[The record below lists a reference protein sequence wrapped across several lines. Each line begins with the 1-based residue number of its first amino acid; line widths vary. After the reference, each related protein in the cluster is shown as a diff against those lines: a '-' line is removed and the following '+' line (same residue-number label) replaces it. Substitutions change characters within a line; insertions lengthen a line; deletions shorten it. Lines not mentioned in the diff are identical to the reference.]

1 MIYREFIF
9 VCIQL
14 GMINVKSGKIINILI
29 FIDLTIMQRYN
40 IVNQTQTIPEG
51 NDIMKRKI
59 TEQLVAWKNSLS
71 RKPLIIN
78 GARQVGKTF
87 ILREFGREYYKNTV
101 YVNLES
107 NGSVA
112 SLFGSDI
119 SPKKLI
125 KYLEAETNQK
135 ILPAETLVIL
145 DEIQSCERA
154 VTSLKY
160 FCEETPE
167 YHIAAAGSLLGVAIN
182 RNQTSFP
189 VGKVNIMR
197 LYPLDFE
204 EFLAATGNDM
214 LIEEIKRCYDSMTPM
229 NEALHS
235 KALSV
240 YHDYLIVGGM
250 PEAVMA
256 FTETNSYI
264 DAGLVQSSIIDN
276 YTADMAKYA
285 SNTEAVKIRSCY
297 NSIPAQLAK
306 DNKKFQYKV
315 VQKGGSSS
323 IFGASLEWLKQA
335 GVILECM
342 RVDQGTHPLPVYA
355 DQTAFKIYMSDVGL
369 LVNKSKM
376 SVNTIITGE
385 ANIFMGAVTE
395 NYIAQQFAAKDYPL
409 YYWTVSNSQAE
420 LDFVIQKGDKIY
432 AIEVK
437 KGEHVRSRSLSVF
450 RQKYA
455 PDYTIRFSQ
464 KNFGRTDDV
473 ISIPLYAAF
482 LI

>member
-1 MIYREFIF
+1 
-9 VCIQL
+9 
-14 GMINVKSGKIINILI
+14 
-29 FIDLTIMQRYN
+29 
-40 IVNQTQTIPEG
+40 
-51 NDIMKRKI
+51 MKRKI
-59 TEQLVAWKNSLS
+59 TQQLIEWKNSTS
-71 RKPLIIN
+71 RKPLILN

-87 ILREFGREYYKNTV
+87 ILREFGRENYKNTV

-107 NGSVA
+107 NGTVA
-112 SLFGSDI
+112 SMFSDDI
-119 SPKKLI
+119 SLSKLI
-125 KYLEAETNQK
+125 KYLEAETGER
-135 ILPAETLVIL
+135 ILPNETLIIL

-160 FCEETPE
+160 FFEETPE

-189 VGKVNIMR
+189 VGKVNVMR

-204 EFLAATGNDM
+204 EFLTATGNDL
-214 LIEEIKRCYDSMTPM
+214 LIEQITECYNNMSPM
-229 NEALHS
+229 NEALHK
-235 KALSV
+235 KAIGL

-250 PEAVMA
+250 PEAVKV
-256 FTETNSYI
+256 FIETNSYI
-264 DAGLVQSSIIDN
+264 DSGLVQRSIIDS
-276 YTADMAKYA
+276 YTADMTKYA
-285 SNTEAVKIRSCY
+285 SNSEAVKIRACY

-315 VQKGGSSS
+315 VQKGGSST

-335 GVILECM
+335 GVTLECQ
-342 RVDQGTHPLPVYA
+342 RVEQGTMPLPVYA
-355 DQTAFKIYMSDVGL
+355 DQTSFKIYMSDVGL
-369 LVNKSKM
+369 LVNKSQM

-395 NYIAQQFAAKDYPL
+395 NYIAQQLAAKNYPL
-409 YYWTVSNSQAE
+409 YYWTVANSQAE
-420 LDFVIQKGDKIY
+420 LDFVLQKDDKIY

-450 RQKYA
+450 RQKYS
-455 PDYTIRFSQ
+455 PDYAIRFSK
-464 KNFGRTDDV
+464 KNFGQTEDV

-482 LI
+482 LL

>member
-1 MIYREFIF
+1 
-9 VCIQL
+9 
-14 GMINVKSGKIINILI
+14 
-29 FIDLTIMQRYN
+29 
-40 IVNQTQTIPEG
+40 
-51 NDIMKRKI
+51 MKRKI
-59 TEQLVAWKNSLS
+59 LQQLIDWKNSTS
-71 RKPLIIN
+71 RKPLILN

-107 NGSVA
+107 NSAAA
-112 SLFGSDI
+112 SLFGSNI

-125 KYLEAETNQK
+125 KYLEAETGERIVPND
-135 ILPAETLVIL
+135 TLVIL

-160 FCEETPE
+160 FCEEAPE

-189 VGKVNIMR
+189 VGKVNILR
-197 LYPLDFE
+197 LYPFDFE
-204 EFLAATGNDM
+204 EFVTAAGHDM
-214 LIEEIKRCYDSMTPM
+214 LLDEIRNCYNNKTPM
-229 NEALHS
+229 NEALHTM
-235 KALSV
+235 ALSI

-250 PEAVMA
+250 PEAVKVFM
-256 FTETNSYI
+256 ETNSYI
-264 DAGLVQSSIIDN
+264 DSGLVQSSIIDN
-276 YTADMAKYA
+276 YAADMAKYA
-285 SNTEAVKIRSCY
+285 TNAEAVKIRACY

-315 VQKGGSSS
+315 VQKGGSST

-335 GVILECM
+335 GVVLECQ

-395 NYIAQQFAAKDYPL
+395 NYVAQQLTAQNYTP

-420 LDFVIQKGDKIY
+420 LDFVMQKDGKIY
-432 AIEVK
+432 AIQVK

-450 RQKYA
+450 KQKYS
-455 PDYTIRFSQ
+455 PDYAIRFSQ
-464 KNFGRTDDV
+464 KNFGWTDDV

-482 LI
+482 VL

>member
-1 MIYREFIF
+1 
-9 VCIQL
+9 
-14 GMINVKSGKIINILI
+14 
-29 FIDLTIMQRYN
+29 
-40 IVNQTQTIPEG
+40 
-51 NDIMKRKI
+51 MKRKI
-59 TEQLVAWKNSLS
+59 TGQLIEWKNSS
-71 RKPLIIN
+71 ARKPLILN

-87 ILREFGREYYKNTV
+87 ILREFGRENYKNTV

-107 NGSVA
+107 NGTVA
-112 SLFGSDI
+112 AMFNDDI
-119 SPKKLI
+119 SPSKLI
-125 KYLEAETNQK
+125 KYLEVETGER
-135 ILPAETLVIL
+135 ILPNETLIIL

-160 FCEETPE
+160 FCEEAPD

-189 VGKVNIMR
+189 VGKVNVLR

-204 EFLAATGNDM
+204 EFLTATGNDL
-214 LIEEIKRCYDSMTPM
+214 LIDEITECYTQMSPM
-229 NEALHS
+229 NEGLHQ
-235 KALSV
+235 KALDL
-240 YHDYLIVGGM
+240 YHDYLIIGGM
-250 PEAVMA
+250 PEAVKA
-256 FTETNSYI
+256 FIETNSYI
-264 DAGLVQSSIIDN
+264 DASLVQSSIIDS

-285 SNTEAVKIRSCY
+285 SNSEAVKIRACY

-335 GVILECM
+335 GVILECQ
-342 RVDQGTHPLPVYA
+342 RVDQGTMPLPVYA

-369 LVNKSKM
+369 LVNKSQM

-385 ANIFMGAVTE
+385 SNIFMGAVTE
-395 NYIAQQFAAKDYPL
+395 NYIAQQLAAKNYPL
-409 YYWTVSNSQAE
+409 YYWTVANSQAE
-420 LDFVIQKGDKIY
+420 LDFVLQKNDKIY

-450 RQKYA
+450 KQKYS
-455 PDYTIRFSQ
+455 PDYAIRFSQ
-464 KNFGRTDDV
+464 KNFGKTEDI

-482 LI
+482 LL

>member
-1 MIYREFIF
+1 
-9 VCIQL
+9 
-14 GMINVKSGKIINILI
+14 
-29 FIDLTIMQRYN
+29 
-40 IVNQTQTIPEG
+40 
-51 NDIMKRKI
+51 MKRKI
-59 TEQLVAWKNSLS
+59 LQQLIDWKNSTS
-71 RKPLIIN
+71 RKPLILN

-87 ILREFGREYYKNTV
+87 ILREFGKEYYKNTV

-107 NGSVA
+107 NSAAA
-112 SLFGSDI
+112 SLFGSNI

-125 KYLEAETNQK
+125 KYLEAETGERIIPND
-135 ILPAETLVIL
+135 TLVIL

-160 FCEETPE
+160 FCEEAPE

-189 VGKVNIMR
+189 VGKVNILR

-204 EFLAATGNDM
+204 EFVTATGHDM
-214 LIEEIKRCYDSMTPM
+214 LLDEIRNCYSTKTPM
-229 NEALHS
+229 NEALHTM
-235 KALSV
+235 ALSI

-250 PEAVMA
+250 PEAVKV
-256 FTETNSYI
+256 FIETNSYI
-264 DAGLVQSSIIDN
+264 DSGLVQSSIIDN
-276 YTADMAKYA
+276 YAADMAKYA
-285 SNTEAVKIRSCY
+285 TNSEAVKIRACY

-315 VQKGGSSS
+315 VQKGGSST

-335 GVILECM
+335 GVVLECQ

-395 NYIAQQFAAKDYPL
+395 NYIAQQLTAQNYTP

-420 LDFVIQKGDKIY
+420 LDFVMQKDGKIY

-450 RQKYA
+450 KQKYS
-455 PDYTIRFSQ
+455 PDYAIRFSQ
-464 KNFGRTDDV
+464 KNFGWTDDV

-482 LI
+482 VL

>member
-1 MIYREFIF
+1 
-9 VCIQL
+9 
-14 GMINVKSGKIINILI
+14 
-29 FIDLTIMQRYN
+29 
-40 IVNQTQTIPEG
+40 
-51 NDIMKRKI
+51 MKRKI
-59 TEQLVAWKNSLS
+59 TQQLVEWKNSS
-71 RKPLIIN
+71 ARKPLILN

-87 ILREFGREYYKNTV
+87 ILREFGKENYKNTV

-107 NGSVA
+107 NGTVA
-112 SLFGSDI
+112 SMFNDDI
-119 SPKKLI
+119 SPSKLI
-125 KYLEAETNQK
+125 KYLEAETGER
-135 ILPAETLVIL
+135 ILPNETLIIL

-160 FCEETPE
+160 FCEEAPD

-189 VGKVNIMR
+189 VGKVNVLR

-204 EFLAATGNDM
+204 EFLTATGNDL
-214 LIEEIKRCYDSMTPM
+214 LIDEITECYTQMSPI
-229 NEALHS
+229 NEGLHQ
-235 KALSV
+235 KALDL
-240 YHDYLIVGGM
+240 YHDYLIIGGM
-250 PEAVMA
+250 PEAVKA
-256 FTETNSYI
+256 FIETNSYI
-264 DAGLVQSSIIDN
+264 DASLVQSSIIDS

-285 SNTEAVKIRSCY
+285 SNSEAVKIRACY

-335 GVILECM
+335 GVILECQ
-342 RVDQGTHPLPVYA
+342 RVDQGTMPLPIYA
-355 DQTAFKIYMSDVGL
+355 DQTSFKIYMSDVGL
-369 LVNKSKM
+369 FVNKSQM

-385 ANIFMGAVTE
+385 SNIFMGAVTE
-395 NYIAQQFAAKDYPL
+395 NYIAQQLAAKNYPL
-409 YYWTVSNSQAE
+409 YYWTVANSQAE
-420 LDFVIQKGDKIY
+420 LDFVLQKNDKIY

-450 RQKYA
+450 KQKYS
-455 PDYTIRFSQ
+455 PDYAIRFSQ
-464 KNFGRTDDV
+464 KNFGKTEEV

-482 LI
+482 LL

>member
-1 MIYREFIF
+1 
-9 VCIQL
+9 
-14 GMINVKSGKIINILI
+14 
-29 FIDLTIMQRYN
+29 
-40 IVNQTQTIPEG
+40 
-51 NDIMKRKI
+51 MKRKI
-59 TEQLVAWKNSLS
+59 TGQLIEWKNSS
-71 RKPLIIN
+71 ARKPLILN

-87 ILREFGREYYKNTV
+87 ILREFGRENYKNTV

-107 NGSVA
+107 NGTVA
-112 SLFGSDI
+112 SMFNDDI
-119 SPKKLI
+119 SPSKLI
-125 KYLEAETNQK
+125 KYLEVETGER
-135 ILPAETLVIL
+135 ILPNETLIIL

-160 FCEETPE
+160 FCEEAPD

-189 VGKVNIMR
+189 VGKVNVLR

-204 EFLAATGNDM
+204 EFLTVMGNDL
-214 LIEEIKRCYDSMTPM
+214 LIDEITKCYTQMSPM
-229 NEALHS
+229 NEGLHQ
-235 KALSV
+235 KALDL
-240 YHDYLIVGGM
+240 YHDYLIIGGM
-250 PEAVMA
+250 PEAVKS
-256 FTETNSYI
+256 FIETNSYI
-264 DAGLVQSSIIDN
+264 DASLVQSSIIDS

-285 SNTEAVKIRSCY
+285 SNSEAVKIRACY

-335 GVILECM
+335 GVILECQ
-342 RVDQGTHPLPVYA
+342 RVDQGTMPLPVYA
-355 DQTAFKIYMSDVGL
+355 DQTSFKIYMSDVGL
-369 LVNKSKM
+369 LVNKSQM

-385 ANIFMGAVTE
+385 SNIFMGAVTE
-395 NYIAQQFAAKDYPL
+395 NYIAQQLAAKNYPL
-409 YYWTVSNSQAE
+409 YYWTVANSQAE
-420 LDFVIQKGDKIY
+420 LDFVLQKNDKIY

-450 RQKYA
+450 KQKYS
-455 PDYTIRFSQ
+455 PDYAIRFSQ
-464 KNFGRTDDV
+464 KNFGKTEDV

-482 LI
+482 LL

>member
-1 MIYREFIF
+1 
-9 VCIQL
+9 
-14 GMINVKSGKIINILI
+14 
-29 FIDLTIMQRYN
+29 
-40 IVNQTQTIPEG
+40 
-51 NDIMKRKI
+51 MKRKI
-59 TEQLVAWKNSLS
+59 TQQLVEWKNSS
-71 RKPLIIN
+71 ARKPLILN

-87 ILREFGREYYKNTV
+87 ILREFGRENYKNTV

-107 NGSVA
+107 NGTVA
-112 SLFGSDI
+112 SMFNDDI
-119 SPKKLI
+119 SPSKLI
-125 KYLEAETNQK
+125 KYLEAETGER
-135 ILPAETLVIL
+135 ILPNETLIIL

-160 FCEETPE
+160 FREEAPV

-189 VGKVNIMR
+189 VGKVNVIR

-204 EFLAATGNDM
+204 EFLTATGNDL
-214 LIEEIKRCYDSMTPM
+214 LIDEITECYTQMSPI
-229 NEALHS
+229 NEGLHQ
-235 KALSV
+235 KALDL
-240 YHDYLIVGGM
+240 YHDYLIIGGM
-250 PEAVMA
+250 PEAVKA
-256 FTETNSYI
+256 FIETNSYI
-264 DAGLVQSSIIDN
+264 DASLVQSSIIDS

-285 SNTEAVKIRSCY
+285 SNSEAVKIRACY

-335 GVILECM
+335 GVILECQ
-342 RVDQGTHPLPVYA
+342 RVDQGTMPLPIYA
-355 DQTAFKIYMSDVGL
+355 DQTSFKIYMSDVGL
-369 LVNKSKM
+369 LVNKSQM

-385 ANIFMGAVTE
+385 SNIFMGAVTE
-395 NYIAQQFAAKDYPL
+395 NYIAQQLAAKNYPL
-409 YYWTVSNSQAE
+409 YYWTVSSSQAE
-420 LDFVIQKGDKIY
+420 LDFVLQKNDKIY

-450 RQKYA
+450 KQKYS
-455 PDYTIRFSQ
+455 PDYAIRFSQ
-464 KNFGRTDDV
+464 KNFGKTEEV

-482 LI
+482 LL

>member
-1 MIYREFIF
+1 
-9 VCIQL
+9 
-14 GMINVKSGKIINILI
+14 
-29 FIDLTIMQRYN
+29 
-40 IVNQTQTIPEG
+40 
-51 NDIMKRKI
+51 MKRKI
-59 TEQLVAWKNSLS
+59 LQQLIDWKNSTS
-71 RKPLIIN
+71 RKPLILN

-87 ILREFGREYYKNTV
+87 ILREFGKEYYKNTV

-107 NGSVA
+107 NSAAA
-112 SLFGSDI
+112 SLFGSNI

-125 KYLEAETNQK
+125 KYLEAETGERIIPND
-135 ILPAETLVIL
+135 TLVIL

-160 FCEETPE
+160 FCEEAPE

-189 VGKVNIMR
+189 VGKVNILR
-197 LYPLDFE
+197 LYPLDYE
-204 EFLAATGNDM
+204 EFVTATGHDM
-214 LIEEIKRCYDSMTPM
+214 LLDEIRNCYNNKTPM
-229 NEALHS
+229 NEALHTM
-235 KALSV
+235 ALSI

-250 PEAVMA
+250 PEAVKV
-256 FTETNSYI
+256 FIETNSYI
-264 DAGLVQSSIIDN
+264 DSGLVQSSIIDN
-276 YTADMAKYA
+276 YAADMAKYA
-285 SNTEAVKIRSCY
+285 TNSEAVKIRACY

-315 VQKGGSSS
+315 VQKGGSST

-335 GVILECM
+335 GVVLECQ

-395 NYIAQQFAAKDYPL
+395 NYIAQQLTAQNYTP

-420 LDFVIQKGDKIY
+420 LDFVMQKDGKIY

-450 RQKYA
+450 KQKYS
-455 PDYTIRFSQ
+455 PDYAIRFSQ
-464 KNFGRTDDV
+464 KNFGWTDDV

-482 LI
+482 VL

>member
-1 MIYREFIF
+1 
-9 VCIQL
+9 
-14 GMINVKSGKIINILI
+14 
-29 FIDLTIMQRYN
+29 
-40 IVNQTQTIPEG
+40 
-51 NDIMKRKI
+51 MKRKI
-59 TEQLVAWKNSLS
+59 TQQLIEWKNSTS
-71 RKPLIIN
+71 RKPLILN

-87 ILREFGREYYKNTV
+87 ILREFGRENYKNTV

-107 NGSVA
+107 NGTVA
-112 SLFGSDI
+112 SMFSDDI
-119 SPKKLI
+119 SPSKLI
-125 KYLEAETNQK
+125 KYLEAETGER
-135 ILPAETLVIL
+135 ILPNETLIIL

-160 FCEETPE
+160 FFEETPE

-189 VGKVNIMR
+189 VGKVNVMR

-204 EFLAATGNDM
+204 EFLTATGNDL
-214 LIEEIKRCYDSMTPM
+214 LIEQITECYNNMSPM
-229 NEALHS
+229 NEALHK
-235 KALSV
+235 KAIGL
-240 YHDYLIVGGM
+240 YYDYLIVGGM
-250 PEAVMA
+250 PEAVKV
-256 FTETNSYI
+256 FIETNSYI
-264 DAGLVQSSIIDN
+264 DSGLVQRSIIDS

-285 SNTEAVKIRSCY
+285 SNSEAVKIRACY

-315 VQKGGSSS
+315 VQKGGSST

-335 GVILECM
+335 GVTLECQ
-342 RVDQGTHPLPVYA
+342 RVEQGTMPLPVYA
-355 DQTAFKIYMSDVGL
+355 DQTSFKIYMSDVGL
-369 LVNKSKM
+369 LVNKSQM

-395 NYIAQQFAAKDYPL
+395 NYIAQQLAAKNYPL
-409 YYWTVSNSQAE
+409 YYWTVANSQAE
-420 LDFVIQKGDKIY
+420 LDFVLQKDDKIY

-450 RQKYA
+450 RQKYS
-455 PDYTIRFSQ
+455 PDYAIRFSQ
-464 KNFGRTDDV
+464 KNFGQTEDV

>member
-1 MIYREFIF
+1 
-9 VCIQL
+9 
-14 GMINVKSGKIINILI
+14 
-29 FIDLTIMQRYN
+29 
-40 IVNQTQTIPEG
+40 
-51 NDIMKRKI
+51 MKRKI
-59 TEQLVAWKNSLS
+59 TQQLVEWKNSS
-71 RKPLIIN
+71 ARKPLILN

-87 ILREFGREYYKNTV
+87 ILREFGRENYKNTV

-107 NGSVA
+107 NGTVA
-112 SLFGSDI
+112 SMFNDDI
-119 SPKKLI
+119 SPSKLI
-125 KYLEAETNQK
+125 KYLEAETGER
-135 ILPAETLVIL
+135 ILPNETLIIL

-160 FCEETPE
+160 FCEEAPD

-189 VGKVNIMR
+189 VGKVNVIR

-204 EFLAATGNDM
+204 EFLTATGNDL
-214 LIEEIKRCYDSMTPM
+214 LIDEITECYTQMSPM
-229 NEALHS
+229 NEGLHQ
-235 KALSV
+235 KAIDL
-240 YHDYLIVGGM
+240 YHDYLIIGGM
-250 PEAVMA
+250 PEAVKA
-256 FTETNSYI
+256 FIETNSYI
-264 DAGLVQSSIIDN
+264 DASLVQSSIIDS

-285 SNTEAVKIRSCY
+285 SNSEAVKIRACY

-335 GVILECM
+335 GVILECQ
-342 RVDQGTHPLPVYA
+342 RVDQGTMPLPVYA
-355 DQTAFKIYMSDVGL
+355 DQTSFKIYMSDVGL
-369 LVNKSKM
+369 LVNKSQM

-385 ANIFMGAVTE
+385 SNIFMGAVTE
-395 NYIAQQFAAKDYPL
+395 NYIAQQLAAKNYPL
-409 YYWTVSNSQAE
+409 YYWTVANSQAE
-420 LDFVIQKGDKIY
+420 LDFVLQKNDKIY

-450 RQKYA
+450 KQKYA
-455 PDYTIRFSQ
+455 PDYAIRFSQ
-464 KNFGRTDDV
+464 KNFGKTEDV

-482 LI
+482 LL

>member
-1 MIYREFIF
+1 
-9 VCIQL
+9 
-14 GMINVKSGKIINILI
+14 
-29 FIDLTIMQRYN
+29 
-40 IVNQTQTIPEG
+40 
-51 NDIMKRKI
+51 MKRKI
-59 TEQLVAWKNSLS
+59 TQQLVEWKNSS
-71 RKPLIIN
+71 ARKPLILN

-87 ILREFGREYYKNTV
+87 ILREFGRENYKNTV

-107 NGSVA
+107 NGMVA
-112 SLFGSDI
+112 SMFNDDI
-119 SPKKLI
+119 SPSKLI
-125 KYLEAETNQK
+125 KYLEAETGER
-135 ILPAETLVIL
+135 ILPNETLIIL

-160 FCEETPE
+160 FCEEAPE

-189 VGKVNIMR
+189 VGKVNVIR

-204 EFLAATGNDM
+204 EFLTATGNDL
-214 LIEEIKRCYDSMTPM
+214 LIDEITECYTQMSPM
-229 NEALHS
+229 NEGLHQ
-235 KALSV
+235 KALDL
-240 YHDYLIVGGM
+240 YHDYLIIGGM
-250 PEAVMA
+250 PEAVKA
-256 FTETNSYI
+256 FIETNSYI
-264 DAGLVQSSIIDN
+264 DASLVQSSIIDS

-285 SNTEAVKIRSCY
+285 SNSEAVKIRACY

-335 GVILECM
+335 GVILECQ
-342 RVDQGTHPLPVYA
+342 RVDQGTMPLPVYA
-355 DQTAFKIYMSDVGL
+355 DQTSFKIYMSDVGL
-369 LVNKSKM
+369 LVNKSQM

-385 ANIFMGAVTE
+385 SNIFMGAVTE
-395 NYIAQQFAAKDYPL
+395 NYIAQQLAAKNYPL
-409 YYWTVSNSQAE
+409 YYWTVANSQAE
-420 LDFVIQKGDKIY
+420 LDFVLQKNDKIY

-450 RQKYA
+450 KQKYS
-455 PDYTIRFSQ
+455 PDYAMRFSQ
-464 KNFGRTDDV
+464 KNFGKTEDV

-482 LI
+482 LF

>member
-1 MIYREFIF
+1 
-9 VCIQL
+9 
-14 GMINVKSGKIINILI
+14 
-29 FIDLTIMQRYN
+29 
-40 IVNQTQTIPEG
+40 
-51 NDIMKRKI
+51 MKRKI
-59 TEQLVAWKNSLS
+59 TQQLVEWKNSS
-71 RKPLIIN
+71 ARKPLILN

-87 ILREFGREYYKNTV
+87 ILREFGRENYKNTV

-107 NGSVA
+107 NGTVA
-112 SLFGSDI
+112 SMFNDDI
-119 SPKKLI
+119 SPSKLI
-125 KYLEAETNQK
+125 KYLEAETGER
-135 ILPAETLVIL
+135 ILPNETLIIL

-160 FCEETPE
+160 FREEAPV

-189 VGKVNIMR
+189 VGKVNVIR

-204 EFLAATGNDM
+204 EFLTATGNDL
-214 LIEEIKRCYDSMTPM
+214 LIDEITECYTQMSPI
-229 NEALHS
+229 NEGLHQ
-235 KALSV
+235 KALDL

-250 PEAVMA
+250 PEAVKA
-256 FTETNSYI
+256 FIETNSYI
-264 DAGLVQSSIIDN
+264 DASLVQSSIIDS

-285 SNTEAVKIRSCY
+285 SNSEAVKIRACY

-335 GVILECM
+335 GVILECQ
-342 RVDQGTHPLPVYA
+342 RVDQGTMPLPVYA
-355 DQTAFKIYMSDVGL
+355 DQTSFKIYMSDVGL
-369 LVNKSKM
+369 LVNKSQM

-385 ANIFMGAVTE
+385 SNIFMGAVTE
-395 NYIAQQFAAKDYPL
+395 NYIAQQLAAKNYPL
-409 YYWTVSNSQAE
+409 YYWTVANSQAE
-420 LDFVIQKGDKIY
+420 LDFVLQKNDKIY

-437 KGEHVRSRSLSVF
+437 KGEHVRSRSISVF
-450 RQKYA
+450 KQKYS
-455 PDYTIRFSQ
+455 PDYAIRFSQ
-464 KNFGRTDDV
+464 KNFGKTEEV

-482 LI
+482 LL

>member
-1 MIYREFIF
+1 
-9 VCIQL
+9 
-14 GMINVKSGKIINILI
+14 
-29 FIDLTIMQRYN
+29 
-40 IVNQTQTIPEG
+40 
-51 NDIMKRKI
+51 MKRKI
-59 TEQLVAWKNSLS
+59 LQQLIDWKNSTS
-71 RKPLIIN
+71 RKPLILN

-87 ILREFGREYYKNTV
+87 ILREFGKEYYKNTV

-107 NGSVA
+107 NSAAA
-112 SLFGSDI
+112 SLFGSNI

-125 KYLEAETNQK
+125 KYLEAETGERIVPND
-135 ILPAETLVIL
+135 TLVII

-160 FCEETPE
+160 FCEEAPE

-189 VGKVNIMR
+189 VGKVNILR

-204 EFLAATGNDM
+204 EFVTATGHDM
-214 LIEEIKRCYDSMTPM
+214 LLDEIRNCYSTKTPM
-229 NEALHS
+229 NEALHTM
-235 KALSV
+235 ALSI

-250 PEAVMA
+250 PEAVKV
-256 FTETNSYI
+256 FIETNSYI
-264 DAGLVQSSIIDN
+264 DSGLVQSSIIDN
-276 YTADMAKYA
+276 YAADMAKYA
-285 SNTEAVKIRSCY
+285 TNSEAVKIRACY

-315 VQKGGSSS
+315 VQKGGSST

-335 GVILECM
+335 GVVLECQ

-395 NYIAQQFAAKDYPL
+395 NYIAQQLTAQNYTP

-420 LDFVIQKGDKIY
+420 LDFVMQKDGKIY

-450 RQKYA
+450 KQKYS
-455 PDYTIRFSQ
+455 PDYAIRFSQ
-464 KNFGRTDDV
+464 KNFGWTDDV

-482 LI
+482 VL

>member
-1 MIYREFIF
+1 
-9 VCIQL
+9 
-14 GMINVKSGKIINILI
+14 
-29 FIDLTIMQRYN
+29 
-40 IVNQTQTIPEG
+40 
-51 NDIMKRKI
+51 MKRKI
-59 TEQLVAWKNSLS
+59 TEQLVEWKNSSS
-71 RKPLIIN
+71 RKPLILN
-78 GARQVGKTF
+78 GARQVGKTY
-87 ILREFGREYYKNTV
+87 ILREFGNEYYENTV

-107 NGSVA
+107 NSSAA
-112 SLFGSDI
+112 SLFESDI

-135 ILPAETLVIL
+135 IFPDKTLVIL

-189 VGKVNIMR
+189 VGKVNILR

-204 EFLAATGNDM
+204 EFLTATGNDM
-214 LIEEIKRCYDSMTPM
+214 LSEEIKSCYNNMTPM
-229 NEALHS
+229 NETLHS
-235 KALSV
+235 KALSI

-250 PEAVMA
+250 PEAVKVFA
-256 FTETNSYI
+256 DTNSYI
-264 DAGLVQSSIIDN
+264 DAGLIQSSIIDN

-285 SNTEAVKIRSCY
+285 SNSESVKIRACY

-306 DNKKFQYKV
+306 ENKKFQYKV
-315 VQKGGSSS
+315 VQKGGTSSV
-323 IFGASLEWLKQA
+323 FGVSLEWLKQA
-335 GVILECM
+335 GVILECQ
-342 RVDQGTHPLPVYA
+342 RVDQGLQPLPVYA
-355 DQTAFKIYMSDVGL
+355 DQTAFKVYMSDVGL
-369 LVNKSKM
+369 LVKKSKM
-376 SVNTIITGE
+376 SVNTIVTGE

-395 NYIAQQFAAKDYPL
+395 NYIAQQLAAKNYSL

-420 LDFVIQKGDKIY
+420 LDFVMQKDDKIC

-450 RQKYA
+450 KQKYA
-455 PDYTIRFSQ
+455 PDCAIRFSQ
-464 KNFGRTDDV
+464 KNFGKTDDV

>member
-1 MIYREFIF
+1 
-9 VCIQL
+9 
-14 GMINVKSGKIINILI
+14 
-29 FIDLTIMQRYN
+29 
-40 IVNQTQTIPEG
+40 
-51 NDIMKRKI
+51 MKRKI
-59 TEQLVAWKNSLS
+59 TQQLIEWKNSTS
-71 RKPLIIN
+71 RKPLILN

-87 ILREFGREYYKNTV
+87 ILREFGRENYKNTV

-107 NGSVA
+107 NGTIA
-112 SLFGSDI
+112 SMFSDDI
-119 SPKKLI
+119 SPSKLI
-125 KYLEAETNQK
+125 KYLEAETGER
-135 ILPAETLVIL
+135 ILPNETLIIL

-160 FCEETPE
+160 FFEETPE

-189 VGKVNIMR
+189 VGKVNVMR

-204 EFLAATGNDM
+204 EFLTATGNDL
-214 LIEEIKRCYDSMTPM
+214 LIEQITECYNNMSPM
-229 NEALHS
+229 NEALHK
-235 KALSV
+235 KAIGL
-240 YHDYLIVGGM
+240 YYDYLIVGGM
-250 PEAVMA
+250 PEAVKV
-256 FTETNSYI
+256 FIETNSYI
-264 DAGLVQSSIIDN
+264 DSGLVQRSIIDS

-285 SNTEAVKIRSCY
+285 SNSEAVKIRACY

-315 VQKGGSSS
+315 VQKGGSST

-335 GVILECM
+335 GVTLECQ
-342 RVDQGTHPLPVYA
+342 RVEQGTMPLPVYA
-355 DQTAFKIYMSDVGL
+355 DQTSFKIYMSDVGL
-369 LVNKSKM
+369 LVNKSQM

-395 NYIAQQFAAKDYPL
+395 NYIAQQLAAKNYPL
-409 YYWTVSNSQAE
+409 YYWTVANSQAE
-420 LDFVIQKGDKIY
+420 LDFVLQKDDKIY

-450 RQKYA
+450 RQKFS
-455 PDYTIRFSQ
+455 PDYAIRFSQ
-464 KNFGRTDDV
+464 KNFGQTEDV

>member
-1 MIYREFIF
+1 
-9 VCIQL
+9 
-14 GMINVKSGKIINILI
+14 
-29 FIDLTIMQRYN
+29 
-40 IVNQTQTIPEG
+40 
-51 NDIMKRKI
+51 MKRKI
-59 TEQLVAWKNSLS
+59 TQQLVEWKNSS
-71 RKPLIIN
+71 ARKPLILN

-87 ILREFGREYYKNTV
+87 ILREFGRENYKNTV

-107 NGSVA
+107 NGTVA
-112 SLFGSDI
+112 SMFNDDI
-119 SPKKLI
+119 SPSKLI
-125 KYLEAETNQK
+125 KYLEAETGER
-135 ILPAETLVIL
+135 ILPNETLIIL

-160 FCEETPE
+160 FCEEAPD

-189 VGKVNIMR
+189 VGKVNVLR

-204 EFLAATGNDM
+204 EFLTAMGNDL
-214 LIEEIKRCYDSMTPM
+214 LIDEITECYTQMSPM
-229 NEALHS
+229 NEGLHQ
-235 KALSV
+235 KALDL
-240 YHDYLIVGGM
+240 YHDYLIIGGM
-250 PEAVMA
+250 PEAVKS
-256 FTETNSYI
+256 FIETNSYI
-264 DAGLVQSSIIDN
+264 DASLVQSSIIDS

-285 SNTEAVKIRSCY
+285 SNSEAVKIRACY

-335 GVILECM
+335 GVILECQ
-342 RVDQGTHPLPVYA
+342 RVDQGTMPLPVYA
-355 DQTAFKIYMSDVGL
+355 DQTSFKIYMSDVGL
-369 LVNKSKM
+369 LVNKSQM

-385 ANIFMGAVTE
+385 SNIFMGAVTE
-395 NYIAQQFAAKDYPL
+395 NYIAQQLAAKNYPL
-409 YYWTVSNSQAE
+409 YYWTVANSQAE
-420 LDFVIQKGDKIY
+420 LDFVLQKNDKIY

-450 RQKYA
+450 KQKYS
-455 PDYTIRFSQ
+455 PDYAIRFSQ
-464 KNFGRTDDV
+464 KNFGKTEDV

-482 LI
+482 LL

>member
-1 MIYREFIF
+1 
-9 VCIQL
+9 
-14 GMINVKSGKIINILI
+14 
-29 FIDLTIMQRYN
+29 
-40 IVNQTQTIPEG
+40 
-51 NDIMKRKI
+51 MKRKI
-59 TEQLVAWKNSLS
+59 TQQLVEWKNSS
-71 RKPLIIN
+71 ARKPLILN

-87 ILREFGREYYKNTV
+87 ILREFGRENYKNTV

-107 NGSVA
+107 NGTVA
-112 SLFGSDI
+112 SMFNDDI
-119 SPKKLI
+119 SPSKLI
-125 KYLEAETNQK
+125 KYLEVETGER
-135 ILPAETLVIL
+135 ILPNETLIIL

-160 FCEETPE
+160 FCEEAPD

-189 VGKVNIMR
+189 VGKVNVLR

-204 EFLAATGNDM
+204 EFLTAMGNDL
-214 LIEEIKRCYDSMTPM
+214 LIDEITECYTQMSPM
-229 NEALHS
+229 NEGLHQ
-235 KALSV
+235 KALDL
-240 YHDYLIVGGM
+240 YHDYLIIGGM
-250 PEAVMA
+250 PEAVKA
-256 FTETNSYI
+256 FIETNSYI
-264 DAGLVQSSIIDN
+264 DASLVQSSIIDS

-285 SNTEAVKIRSCY
+285 SNSEAVKIRACY

-335 GVILECM
+335 GVILECQ
-342 RVDQGTHPLPVYA
+342 RVDQGTMPLPVYA
-355 DQTAFKIYMSDVGL
+355 DQTSFKIYMSDVGL
-369 LVNKSKM
+369 LVNKSQM

-385 ANIFMGAVTE
+385 SNIFMGAVTE
-395 NYIAQQFAAKDYPL
+395 NYIAQQLAAKNYPL
-409 YYWTVSNSQAE
+409 YYWTVANSQAE
-420 LDFVIQKGDKIY
+420 LDFVLQKNDKIY

-450 RQKYA
+450 KQKYS
-455 PDYTIRFSQ
+455 PDYAIRFSQ
-464 KNFGRTDDV
+464 KNFGKTEDI

-482 LI
+482 LL

>member
-1 MIYREFIF
+1 
-9 VCIQL
+9 
-14 GMINVKSGKIINILI
+14 
-29 FIDLTIMQRYN
+29 
-40 IVNQTQTIPEG
+40 
-51 NDIMKRKI
+51 MKRKI
-59 TEQLVAWKNSLS
+59 TQQLVEWKNSS
-71 RKPLIIN
+71 ARKPLILN

-87 ILREFGREYYKNTV
+87 ILREFGKENYKNTV

-107 NGSVA
+107 NGTVA
-112 SLFGSDI
+112 SMFNDDI
-119 SPKKLI
+119 SPSKLI
-125 KYLEAETNQK
+125 KYLEAETGER
-135 ILPAETLVIL
+135 ILPNETLIIL

-160 FCEETPE
+160 FCEEAPD

-189 VGKVNIMR
+189 VGKVNVLR

-204 EFLAATGNDM
+204 EFLTATGNDL
-214 LIEEIKRCYDSMTPM
+214 LIDEITECYTQMSPI
-229 NEALHS
+229 NEGLHQ
-235 KALSV
+235 KALDL
-240 YHDYLIVGGM
+240 YHDYLIIGGM
-250 PEAVMA
+250 PEAVKA
-256 FTETNSYI
+256 FIETNSYI
-264 DAGLVQSSIIDN
+264 DASLVQSSIIDS

-285 SNTEAVKIRSCY
+285 SNSEAVKIRACY

-335 GVILECM
+335 GVILECQ
-342 RVDQGTHPLPVYA
+342 RVDQGSMPLPIYA
-355 DQTAFKIYMSDVGL
+355 DQTSFKIYMSDVGL
-369 LVNKSKM
+369 LVNKSQM

-385 ANIFMGAVTE
+385 SNIFMGAVTE
-395 NYIAQQFAAKDYPL
+395 NYIAQQLAAKNYPL
-409 YYWTVSNSQAE
+409 YYWTVANSQAE
-420 LDFVIQKGDKIY
+420 LDFVLQKNDKIY

-450 RQKYA
+450 KQKYS
-455 PDYTIRFSQ
+455 PDYAIRFSQ
-464 KNFGRTDDV
+464 KNFGKTEEV

-482 LI
+482 LL

>member
-1 MIYREFIF
+1 
-9 VCIQL
+9 
-14 GMINVKSGKIINILI
+14 
-29 FIDLTIMQRYN
+29 
-40 IVNQTQTIPEG
+40 
-51 NDIMKRKI
+51 MKRKI
-59 TEQLVAWKNSLS
+59 LQQLIDWKNSTS
-71 RKPLIIN
+71 RKPLILN

-87 ILREFGREYYKNTV
+87 ILREFGRKYYKNTV

-107 NGSVA
+107 NSAAA
-112 SLFGSDI
+112 SLFGSNI

-125 KYLEAETNQK
+125 KYLEAETGERIVPND
-135 ILPAETLVIL
+135 TLVIL

-160 FCEETPE
+160 FCEEAPE

-189 VGKVNIMR
+189 VGKVNILR

-204 EFLAATGNDM
+204 EFVTATGHDM
-214 LIEEIKRCYDSMTPM
+214 LLDEIRNCYNNKTPM

-235 KALSV
+235 MALGI

-250 PEAVMA
+250 PEAVKV
-256 FTETNSYI
+256 FIETNSYI
-264 DAGLVQSSIIDN
+264 DSGLVQSSIIDN
-276 YTADMAKYA
+276 YAADMAKYA
-285 SNTEAVKIRSCY
+285 TNSEAVKIRACY

-315 VQKGGSSS
+315 VQKGGSST

-335 GVILECM
+335 GVVLECQ

-395 NYIAQQFAAKDYPL
+395 NYIAQQLTAQNYTP

-420 LDFVIQKGDKIY
+420 LDFVMQKDGKIY

-450 RQKYA
+450 KQKYS
-455 PDYTIRFSQ
+455 PDYAIRFSQ
-464 KNFGRTDDV
+464 KNFGWTDDV

-482 LI
+482 VL

>member
-1 MIYREFIF
+1 
-9 VCIQL
+9 
-14 GMINVKSGKIINILI
+14 
-29 FIDLTIMQRYN
+29 
-40 IVNQTQTIPEG
+40 
-51 NDIMKRKI
+51 MKRKI
-59 TEQLVAWKNSLS
+59 TGQLIEWKNSS
-71 RKPLIIN
+71 ARKPLILN

-87 ILREFGREYYKNTV
+87 ILREFGRENYKNTV

-107 NGSVA
+107 NGTVA
-112 SLFGSDI
+112 SMFNDDI
-119 SPKKLI
+119 SPSKLI
-125 KYLEAETNQK
+125 KYLEVETGER
-135 ILPAETLVIL
+135 ILPNETLIIL

-160 FCEETPE
+160 FCEEAPD

-189 VGKVNIMR
+189 VGKVNVLR

-204 EFLAATGNDM
+204 EFLTAMGNDL
-214 LIEEIKRCYDSMTPM
+214 LIDEITKCYTQMSPM
-229 NEALHS
+229 NEGLHQ
-235 KALSV
+235 KALDL
-240 YHDYLIVGGM
+240 YHDYLIIGGM
-250 PEAVMA
+250 PEAVKS
-256 FTETNSYI
+256 FIETNSYI
-264 DAGLVQSSIIDN
+264 DASLVQSSIIDS

-285 SNTEAVKIRSCY
+285 SNSEAVKIRACY

-335 GVILECM
+335 GVILECQ
-342 RVDQGTHPLPVYA
+342 RVDQGTMPLPVYA
-355 DQTAFKIYMSDVGL
+355 DQTSFKIYMSDVGL
-369 LVNKSKM
+369 LVNKSQM

-385 ANIFMGAVTE
+385 SNIFMGAVTE
-395 NYIAQQFAAKDYPL
+395 NYIAQQLAAKNYPL
-409 YYWTVSNSQAE
+409 YYWTVANSQAE
-420 LDFVIQKGDKIY
+420 LDFVLQKNDKIY

-450 RQKYA
+450 KQKYA
-455 PDYTIRFSQ
+455 PDYAIRFSQ
-464 KNFGRTDDV
+464 KNFGKTEDV

-482 LI
+482 LL